1 MSLRSNRLVVG
12 LGGVGLIAATVVVL
26 TGGPAS
32 AFWTPVYIALI
43 WALGR
48 ELDPDHGVTA
58 LIAAVGG
65 GLWVLAGL
73 DASAM
78 TVLLGLMFAARLVL
92 NSTGRRPL
100 LTDYIVLGAIAAA
113 ISFTITGW
121 VGGFGIAIAMYVDER
136 MGNENR
142 QMSLIAAALT
152 ALATSVVVTAARA
165 FPQEVPDAR
174 SAVVIGIGLVALV
187 AVVREPEP
195 PVSLVDSR
203 MKTLLAPGR
212 LHAAR
217 AMVGVLIFLGAFLNG
232 PDAAAMVPAAGVV
245 VLALVSNEV
254 ERIRRRSG

>member
-1 MSLRSNRLVVG
+1 MSLQSNRLVVG
-12 LGGVGLIAATVVVL
+12 LGGVGLIAAAAVVL
-26 TGGPAS
+26 TGGLAS
-32 AFWTPVYIALI
+32 AWWTPVYIALI

-65 GLWVLAGL
+65 GLWVLASF

-78 TVLLGLMFAARLVL
+78 TIVLGLMFAARLAL

-100 LTDYIVLGAIAAA
+100 LTDYIVMGAIASA

-121 VGGFGIAIAMYVDER
+121 VAGFGIAIAMYVDER
-136 MGNENR
+136 MAHEHR
-142 QMSLIAAALT
+142 QMGIVAAATT
-152 ALATSVVVTAARA
+152 ALAASVVVSAARA

-203 MKTLLAPGR
+203 MKTLLVLGR
-212 LHAAR
+212 LHA
-217 AMVGVLIFLGAFLNG
+217 GAGDGRCSHLSRRFPQRPRRCGNG
-232 PDAAAMVPAAGVV
+232 AC
-245 VLALVSNEV
+245 
-254 ERIRRRSG
+254 RRRGFARPC